1 MPLAL
6 SGYSGGRLLGRSTK
20 GKGREE
26 KEEEED
32 SRERRIRSE
41 IAQEVVAGIKEKAS
55 AHEDAKSTAQRAA
68 GQGVKQNW
76 DCSQIETE
84 EEEEEEDWQKEDQMC
99 NGLSMTSW
107 RRFWNEEEWEEVLC
121 RRMSCKRYLIEGKKP
136 RGTEEKKKVKVWS
149 TEKMKNKP
157 RDDREDDT
165 GEKIEWR
172 SMIQEEMDQCWKKL
186 AEKIEK

>member
-1 MPLAL
+1 MKSLKK
-6 SGYSGGRLLGRSTK
+6 LLRA
-20 GKGREE
+20 
-26 KEEEED
+26 
-32 SRERRIRSE
+32 SRR
-41 IAQEVVAGIKEKAS
+41 EKAS

-68 GQGVKQNW
+68 GQSVKQNW

-121 RRMSCKRYLIEGKKP
+121 KRMSCKRYLIEGKKA

-149 TEKMKNKP
+149 TEKVKNKP

-165 GEKIEWR
+165 GVMVEWR
-172 SMIQEEMDQCWKKL
+172 SMSQEEMDQCWKKL
-186 AEKIEK
+186 AEKIEEEVLEKYKVADTKRGAYRGRASLLEWRRVRKSRKDRI